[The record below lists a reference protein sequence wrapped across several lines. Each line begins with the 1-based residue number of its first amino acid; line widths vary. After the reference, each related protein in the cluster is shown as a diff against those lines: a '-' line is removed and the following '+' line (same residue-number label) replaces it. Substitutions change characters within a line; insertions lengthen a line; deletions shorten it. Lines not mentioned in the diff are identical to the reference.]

1 MLEKIE
7 SLNATAFEVG
17 TEVGKVEGELTAS
30 RQWRALMNL
39 IKDPA
44 AADYATYG
52 PTALVFTVA
61 LLKWVSSNEGNFK
74 SSYDIKSGLQSLIK
88 QLGGVW

>member
-1 MLEKIE
+1 M
-7 SLNATAFEVG
+7 EVG
-17 TEVGKVEGELTAS
+17 AEVGKVEGELAAS

-44 AADYATYG
+44 VADYATYG